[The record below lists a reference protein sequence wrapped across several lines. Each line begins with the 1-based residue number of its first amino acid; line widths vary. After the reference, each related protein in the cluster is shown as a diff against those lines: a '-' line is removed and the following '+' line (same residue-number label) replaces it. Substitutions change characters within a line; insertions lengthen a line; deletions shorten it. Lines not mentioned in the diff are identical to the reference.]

1 MCCRTLAISNKVTT
15 PMSRGATA
23 VSWRSKISGLHNH
36 SWGTLEVGL
45 HLKVWLQHR
54 YRQLQFE
61 ASCFRRGKAG
71 RFNQN
76 VTLFLETYLDEDWNE
91 VMSIEDPCQR
101 KKKSRSSM
109 SVSVPLDGRW
119 SETLRRTVRNN
130 VRSHIWYFAVLD
142 CAKKTENSRKFE
154 YEMTHLNEGGSH
166 FTVET
171 RWTLPSNVLSLVCF
185 VAFSGLFAKRCL
197 AEMTSVGRL
206 HMVIWA
212 LVVVVAMQ
220 LLAQSLHALHLWRYS
235 YNGTGVRPFEILAEI
250 SFILSQLVQSALLL
264 LIGYGYTLIP
274 VDVDPATVLLTFGI
288 SAVVHIILVLL
299 IKAEDSA
306 DKFHDYEGLA
316 GKTLLALRLASFAVF
331 LWCLKSTMTGAPY
344 RIRGLL
350 SMFAFVGALYFIG
363 PPFLVMLV
371 SVFAPYWRPPI
382 LNTSLML
389 LQIGTAWWLH
399 NQFLSR
405 GEYFKVSELN
415 SSSLP
420 GGTPRSPRTPLE
432 SPTRSPQRDKR
443 D

>member
-1 MCCRTLAISNKVTT
+1 M
-15 PMSRGATA
+15 
-23 VSWRSKISGLHNH
+23 SGLSPLRGWLSVLLLFLGEAKFQASTITLGEHLR
-36 SWGTLEVGL
+36 WGYTSKFGYSTGTGNYSLRLRVSD
-45 HLKVWLQHR
+45 
-54 YRQLQFE
+54 E
-61 ASCFRRGKAG
+61 AKLAGNG

-274 VDVDPATVLLTFGI
+274 VDVDPATVLGKRDKQAKHASERGLT
-288 SAVVHIILVLL
+288 S
-299 IKAEDSA
+299 SQ
-306 DKFHDYEGLA
+306 
-316 GKTLLALRLASFAVF
+316 ALRLASFAVF